1 MGRNRVVCDFAG
13 FKDYMARLD
22 ELGDNAAMKQGVEA
36 GLKASKQYVNTEIKK
51 SIAKSNLPAQGKYSH
66 GDTEQS
72 IDKNFKVD
80 WEGLTGITKVGFDF
94 SKSGMTSIFLI
105 YGTPKM
111 QPVSGLYDAIYGRK
125 TKSQIKKLQKEA
137 IQKVI
142 KRKMEG

>member
-13 FKDYMARLD
+13 FRDYMARLD

-51 SIAKSNLPAQGKYSH
+51 SVTKSNLPAHGKYSH

-111 QPVSGLYDAIYGRK
+111 QPVPGLYDAIYGRK